1 MIGPFFLVPSPGRG
15 GVGDGLRRLCILFVY
30 VTSVAG
36 YKGNLTEHV
45 LIMVLCLVFT
55 VTSFFGFL
63 YLLLWQTY
71 VLRADVILNSIQIAF
86 IGLEVIFGI
95 VCIIVFARYSNISFL
110 LSFF

>member
-1 MIGPFFLVPSPGRG
+1 MY
-15 GVGDGLRRLCILFVY
+15 GVVLNNLLLL
-30 VTSVAG
+30 AG

-45 LIMVLCLVFT
+45 LIVAMSLIFT

-86 IGLEVIFGI
+86 ICLEIIFSI
-95 VCIIVFARYSNISFL
+95 ICIIVFARYHDSVIICMSLDFSVFQNNADICYTAVL
-110 LSFF
+110 